1 MAITLRE
8 GDEEELVNLQINGE
22 YFANWIEVELNS
34 AIDNYATASF
44 TAPFQPERR
53 EFRDLFRPFKYQEV
67 EIDSQLTTLFKG
79 YLVDP
84 AAKFDATRSAVTAQ
98 CYAKPAVCADS
109 DMPVA
114 LLIDSDKKGKSIAR
128 EFSKVGIRA
137 IAEACLA
144 PFGIGVEL
152 QGPEGKPFDK
162 VRIGPDKKIQEFLV
176 ELAKQRNLV
185 LSNTVDGKLLIWQ
198 SVEPGQPVC
207 RFVEGEPPLTT
218 VETNFSPRE
227 YYSEITGF
235 AAKKRGKA
243 PAKWTEHNPHLK
255 APLRAN
261 TFKLEDTER
270 ADAPE
275 ATRAKLGRM
284 YANMASYTIPDIPTW
299 RDPSGQRWKPNT
311 TVTVLAPSA
320 MIYAETEFLVRNVK
334 LKTTKDARTAT
345 LELALPGAFNG
356 KVPTGRLPW
365 DEP

>member
-1 MAITLRE
+1 MAITLRQGE
-8 GDEEELVNLQINGE
+8 DEEFVNLQIGKN
-22 YFANWIEVELNS
+22 YFGNWLDVEIGL
-34 AIDNYATASF
+34 AVDNYSTVSF
-44 TAPFQPERR
+44 KAPFEPEHR
-53 EFRDLFRPFKYQEV
+53 EFRDLFRPFKYQEIEV
-67 EIDSQLTTLFKG
+67 DSQLGTLFKG
-79 YLVDP
+79 FLVDP
-84 AAKFDATRSAVTAQ
+84 ASKLDPNSRTVTAQ
-98 CYAKPAVCADS
+98 GYAKPAVCADS

-114 LLIDSDKKGKSIAR
+114 LLTDTAKRGKSISR
-128 EFSKVGIRA
+128 EFKNLGIRA
-137 IAEACLA
+137 IADACLA
-144 PFGIGVEL
+144 PFGIEVEL
-152 QGPEGKPFDK
+152 RAPEGKPFDK

-198 SVEPGQPVC
+198 SIEPGAPVC
-207 RFVEGEPPLTT
+207 RFVEGRAPLTT
-218 VETNFSPRE
+218 IETQFTPRE

-243 PAKWTEHNPHLK
+243 PAKWTEQNPWLR

-275 ATRAKLGRM
+275 ATLAKLGRM
-284 YANMASYTIPDIPTW
+284 FANMVSYTIPDIPTW
-299 RDPSGQRWKPNT
+299 RDPNGQRWKPNT

-334 LKTTKDARTAT
+334 LKSTKDAQTAT
-345 LELALPGAFNG
+345 LELCLPGAFNG
-356 KVPTGRLPW
+356 KVPTRLPW